1 MKNLESKPSL
11 KTMNRKS
18 GILLHITSLP
28 GKYGI
33 GEIGPSAYKFV
44 DELREMGQSLWQILP
59 NNPPDNNNC
68 PYNATSAFAN
78 NPLLISLELLVRD
91 GWLSADD
98 LGMTPEFNSDLV
110 DFDLIKKWRFGL
122 MAKAAKSFRI
132 NRSELQFK
140 QFLVY
145 CNQNEYWLQNYS
157 VFNVLE
163 KIHDGNNWIHW
174 DSNYKTFS
182 KDIINEIQKTYTKEL
197 DDIKILQYIFDC
209 QWSELRSYANSKGIQ
224 IIGDIPLYISFNSA
238 DVWTNQTLFK
248 LSNKGE
254 MAVQSGC
261 PPDFFVK
268 TGQIWG
274 HPIYDW
280 PKHEK
285 TGFKWWIERVGRLYE
300 MVDIVRIDHF
310 NGFAKYWEVP
320 AMDKNGLNGYW
331 VQAPGEKLLDT
342 LIKEL
347 GTKPIVAENLGKAAP
362 DAESL
367 LKKFGIPGMKVL
379 QMSFG
384 DGQDPRQMDPN
395 NVIYTG
401 THDNDTSI
409 GWFYAEK
416 GDGNKQVG
424 NDVIRERKNI
434 QKFLNLNGSEFHWS
448 MIEFAFSTD
457 AEKAIIPM
465 QDILGLDSSARM
477 NTPGTIRGN
486 WEWRFTNEQFTN
498 EIKSRLKTLTK
509 STERA

>member
-1 MKNLESKPSL
+1 
-11 KTMNRKS
+11 
-18 GILLHITSLP
+18 
-28 GKYGI
+28 
-33 GEIGPSAYKFV
+33 
-44 DELREMGQSLWQILP
+44 
-59 NNPPDNNNC
+59 
-68 PYNATSAFAN
+68 
-78 NPLLISLELLVRD
+78 
-91 GWLSADD
+91 
-98 LGMTPEFNSDLV
+98 MT
-110 DFDLIKKWRFGL
+110 
-122 MAKAAKSFRI
+122 
-132 NRSELQFK
+132 
-140 QFLVY
+140 
-145 CNQNEYWLQNYS
+145 
-157 VFNVLE
+157 
-163 KIHDGNNWIHW
+163 
-174 DSNYKTFS
+174 
-182 KDIINEIQKTYTKEL
+182 
-197 DDIKILQYIFDC
+197 
-209 QWSELRSYANSKGIQ
+209 
-224 IIGDIPLYISFNSA
+224 
-238 DVWTNQTLFK
+238 
-248 LSNKGE
+248 
-254 MAVQSGC
+254 VQSGC

-342 LIKEL
+342 LVKEL